1 MKTQTLSLISEP
13 IGKPFAS
20 KIVDMQN
27 GEVTEVTEV
36 TAEPATEEEI
46 EHTF

>member
-27 GEVTEVTEV
+27 VEVTEV